1 MPLPPQLRWKLERL
15 RDRAAALFRPDEKKA
30 GRPRLCPA
38 CGHLVGASAT
48 RCHECGTSLTFSVAA
63 VGRSFSSFLP
73 KTSPVTILMV
83 GVNLLI
89 YGVCLAATMQASQS
103 FNLLGGIHMQ
113 VLYRLGA
120 RETFQL
126 FQGEWWRL
134 VMPIFLHGSIWHI
147 GMNTMV
153 LVDLGPPLES
163 LYGSARYLFLYIVT
177 GVLSFVFSTAWS
189 IFAYRGGGLSVGASG
204 ALMGLAGLQLA
215 VASRRGGRYMAEV
228 RAQLIRWV
236 ALVFAVGFLPFFN
249 IDNGAHFG
257 GLVAGYALG
266 RIFDDREPQSG
277 PERTRAYLLGAGAF
291 LLVVAS
297 FAAMMLRYFRGG
309 S

>member
-1 MPLPPQLRWKLERL
+1 MPLPPQLRWRLERL
-15 RDRAAALFRPDEKKA
+15 RDRAAALFRPDEKKE
-30 GRPRLCPA
+30 GRPKLCPA
-38 CGHLVGASAT
+38 CGHLVGGTAT
-48 RCHECGTSLTFSVAA
+48 RCHECGTNLTFSVAA
-63 VGRSFSSFLP
+63 VGRSFSSILP

-83 GVNLLI
+83 GLNLLI
-89 YGVCLAATMQASQS
+89 YGVCLARTMQVSES
-103 FNLLGGIHMQ
+103 FNPLGGINGQ
-113 VLYRLGA
+113 VLYQLGA
-120 RETFQL
+120 RATGQI

-189 IFAYRGGGLSVGASG
+189 IYAHRGGGLSVGASG

-228 RAQLIRWV
+228 RAQLIRWI
-236 ALVFAVGFLPFFN
+236 ALIFALGLLISG
-249 IDNGAHFG
+249 IDNAAHFG

-266 RIFDDREPQSG
+266 RVFDDREPQSG
-277 PERTRAYLLGAGAF
+277 PERKRAYLLGAGAF